1 MARWEFKLP
10 DIGEGVTE
18 GEIVAWHVKP
28 GDVVKEDAP
37 MVEVM
42 TDKATVTI
50 TSPRAGTITEV
61 HGQIGSIVAVHAVL
75 VVFDVGGDVHVNG
88 NANGHAARAA
98 EPAATAVGDI
108 KESLPGLGAPRPAAP
123 SAAGGALE
131 GYWSEKPLATPA
143 TRKLARDMNVDLHR
157 VPPTGPQGRVT
168 KKDVESFAKA
178 PAPRAPEPASAPP
191 PAPKAEPAKIASHG
205 VEERVPFAG
214 MRRKIAQKMAQ
225 SKHTAA
231 HFTFVEECDVGK
243 LKEMRARLKP
253 KADAQGVKLSFLPFI
268 VKAVVAGLKKHPTLN
283 CALDE
288 ATNEI
293 VFRKYYN
300 IGIAASTEAGLMVPV
315 VKDADRRSLLEIARE
330 IDRLAQEAKSG
341 KAKVEDLQGSTF
353 TITSLGADG
362 GLFATPII
370 NFPEV
375 GILGVHQIKQKP
387 VVRDGQIV
395 VGDVMLLSL
404 SFDHRLVDGHV
415 GAAFAYEVIR
425 YLEDPEALF
434 LET

>member
-37 MVEVM
+37 MVDVM

-50 TSPRAGTITEV
+50 TSPRAGTILEV
-61 HGQIGSIVAVHAVL
+61 RGEVGSVVAVHAVM
-75 VVFDVGGDVHVNG
+75 VVFDVGG
-88 NANGHAARAA
+88 AAAETNGHAKRP

-108 KESLPGLGAPRPAAP
+108 KETLPGLGARAP
-123 SAAGGALE
+123 SSSGGGALE

-143 TRKLARDMNVDLHR
+143 TRKLARDMDIDLHR

-168 KKDVESFAKA
+168 KKDVESFAHAPA
-178 PAPRAPEPASAPP
+178 PAPRASSA
-191 PAPKAEPAKIASHG
+191 APKPEATKIASHG
-205 VEERVPFAG
+205 AEERVPFAG

-231 HFTFVEECDVGK
+231 HFTFVEECDVSA
-243 LKEMRARLKP
+243 LKELRTRLKP
-253 KADAQGVKLSFLPFI
+253 KADARGVKLSFLPFI
-268 VKAVVAGLKKHPTLN
+268 VKAVVAALKKHPTLN
-283 CALDE
+283 SALDE
-288 ATNEI
+288 TTNEI

-300 IGIAASTEAGLMVPV
+300 IGIAASTDAGLMVPV
-315 VKDADRRSLLEIARE
+315 VKDADRRSLVDVARE
-330 IDRLAQEAKSG
+330 IERLANDAKAG

-370 NFPEV
+370 NYPEV

-387 VVRDGQIV
+387 VVKNGQIV
-395 VGDVMLLSL
+395 IGDVMLLSL

-425 YLEDPEALF
+425 YLEDPEALL
-434 LET
+434 LEI